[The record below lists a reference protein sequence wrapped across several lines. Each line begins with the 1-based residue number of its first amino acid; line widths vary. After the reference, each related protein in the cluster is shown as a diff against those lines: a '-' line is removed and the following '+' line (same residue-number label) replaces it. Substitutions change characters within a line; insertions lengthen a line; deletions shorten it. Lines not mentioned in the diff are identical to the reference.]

1 MNCVTACPIVF
12 SIYEQLSIIFL
23 ETVTYRLKPMEKRSE
38 TPAQSQE
45 VGLGRRRQ
53 ALKSSTDARA
63 VRTRDCI
70 IAALNHLAENGSEIT
85 VSALVR
91 EAGISRGTFYTHFS
105 GLEELA
111 VAMQAEVVHFLAGL
125 ERTEAHLDPAETI
138 RSRKESIA
146 EALAGVVGHYARY
159 QGFYA
164 AVFSLPIS
172 QAAAKKRVEALAIE
186 LEEHMCT
193 DAVVPPH
200 VNVKM
205 AALFIAGGWTTVIS
219 EWVLGNV
226 QATEAQ
232 VAEHLVELVPEWLY
246 RLRGRS

>member
-1 MNCVTACPIVF
+1 
-12 SIYEQLSIIFL
+12 
-23 ETVTYRLKPMEKRSE
+23 MEKRSE
-38 TPAQSQE
+38 IPAQPQN

-53 ALKSSTDARA
+53 ALKGSTDARA
-63 VRTRDCI
+63 VRTRDSI
-70 IAALNHLAENGSEIT
+70 IAALRRLAENDVDIT

-111 VAMQAEVVHFLAGL
+111 VAVQAEVVHFLAGL
-125 ERTEAHLDPAETI
+125 ERAEAHLDPAETI
-138 RSRKESIA
+138 RSRRESIA
-146 EALAGVVGHYARY
+146 EALAGVVRHYAHY

-172 QAAAKKRVEALAIE
+172 QAAAKARVEALAIE
-186 LEEHMCT
+186 LEEHMRV
-193 DAVVPPH
+193 DAVIPPR

-219 EWVLGNV
+219 EWVLGNI
-226 QATEAQ
+226 QASEAQ